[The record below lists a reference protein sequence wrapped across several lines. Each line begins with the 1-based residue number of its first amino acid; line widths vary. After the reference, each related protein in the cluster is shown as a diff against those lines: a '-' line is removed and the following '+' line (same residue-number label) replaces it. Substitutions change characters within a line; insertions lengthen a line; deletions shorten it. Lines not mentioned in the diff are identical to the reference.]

1 MEGYH
6 QKKKDFHLKAWEGV
20 ETVLMIFL
28 GHYGAISLEHFVK
41 LQASKLSHMLSMVR
55 HLRSMGW
62 ETLPL
67 LLLSSLRIMRS
78 TDPRDKALALFGF
91 VGLDGPFLQLITTD
105 YEKDTEKVYLDIARY
120 LILTEQTFDVLKMR
134 HLRLSIGHPP
144 SMPSWVPDWESEGKS
159 WLLYYENSGKDR
171 ASNKTKIVSQLV
183 TFLPDGKLS
192 AKGFELDVI
201 SEVFNHALLPFRYT
215 LEASIP
221 TFEEF
226 VKCIVTES
234 LVRGETTLSA
244 LSQTNEPQ
252 SPTPIRSQVL
262 QKRSRLP
269 LIHFHDSWK
278 V

>member
-1 MEGYH
+1 
-6 QKKKDFHLKAWEGV
+6 
-20 ETVLMIFL
+20 
-28 GHYGAISLEHFVK
+28 
-41 LQASKLSHMLSMVR
+41 MLAMVR
-55 HLRSMGW
+55 RLRSTKW

-67 LLLSSLRIMRS
+67 LIPDCLRGMRS
-78 TDPRDKALALFGF
+78 IDPRDKLFALLGF
-91 VGLDGPFLQLITTD
+91 VALDSPFIELIAPD
-105 YEKDTEKVYLDIARY
+105 YEKGTEQVYLDVASY

-269 LIHFHDSWK
+269 LIYLHDSGK
-278 V
+278 M